1 MKYYIG
7 TINGSGIEAD
17 NWDSFV
23 DYLKDIAEKAESQGE
38 ENFDISVDVY
48 LEGE

>member
-1 MKYYIG
+1 MNYYIA

-23 DYLKDIAEKAESQGE
+23 DYLKDIAEQAEAQGE
-38 ENFDISVDVY
+38 ENFDVSVDVY
-48 LEGE
+48 LKGE

>member
-23 DYLKDIAEKAESQGE
+23 DYLKDIVEKAESQGE
-38 ENFDISVDVY
+38 ENFDISVDEEE
-48 LEGE
+48 EGL